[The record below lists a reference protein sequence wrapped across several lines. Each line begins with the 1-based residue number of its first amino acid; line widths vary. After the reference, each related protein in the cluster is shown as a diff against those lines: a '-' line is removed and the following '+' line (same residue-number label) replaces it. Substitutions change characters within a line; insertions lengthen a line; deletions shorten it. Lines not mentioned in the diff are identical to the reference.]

1 MSLEVVSTLSEQVR
15 STKSRPYRMSRRA
28 ELVDETRQRITEA
41 AVRLHTTV
49 GPANTSI
56 STVAEAAG
64 VTRLTVYRHFPDL
77 DHLFFACTAH
87 WFALHPPP
95 DPEAWRAVPELAAR
109 ARRAFAELY
118 GWYGQNADDLFPI
131 NRDEAAIP
139 REAAERR
146 RATSAA
152 YVAALVDGHA
162 PAGVGGHGL
171 RAIAGHLTSFWTWR
185 SLVVEQGLTTDEA
198 VDLAVLMLTDT
209 ASRLTLA
216 STRQRP
222 SGGSR

>member
-1 MSLEVVSTLSEQVR
+1 M
-15 STKSRPYRMSRRA
+15 RRRL

-41 AVRLHTTV
+41 AVRLHTTI
-49 GPANTSI
+49 GPAHTSI

-77 DHLFFACTAH
+77 DHLFVACTTH

-95 DPEAWRAVPELAAR
+95 DPETWRAVPD
-109 ARRAFAELY
+109 FATRGRQAVGELY
-118 GWYGQNADDLFPI
+118 GWYSQNADDLFPI

-152 YVAALVDGHA
+152 YVAAIVDGHA
-162 PAGVGGHGL
+162 PRGAPGHAL

-185 SLVVEQGLTTDEA
+185 SLVVEQGLTNDEA
-198 VDLAVLMLTDT
+198 IAAAVRILIDT
-209 ASRLTLA
+209 ASNGR
-216 STRQRP
+216 
-222 SGGSR
+222 